1 MKPSLALRFW
11 LRALDVM
18 NDLGWFGSPLYLWAV
33 RRAVNCDTTSEK
45 P

>member
-11 LRALDVM
+11 LKALDM
-18 NDLGWFGSPLYLWAV
+18 MESAGMWGSPLYLWAV